1 MRTIEVNLYQF
12 NELDDDAKEKARE
25 WYRRDLDVD
34 YDCVIDDFVTIAEMI
49 GINFDY
55 QSVPLMGGGTRRKPK
70 IWFSGFGSQGDG
82 ACFEGTYSYK
92 PDASA
97 KVREYAPQD
106 ETLHEISDH
115 LATLQREYNG
125 KLTVGITHR
134 RGQYSHEHSVDL
146 DVSVDDLDIDEEG
159 NEVQIEVTSD
169 DEEKVGDLLRDLMRY
184 LYRRLEKEY
193 EYQHSD
199 EVVDEAI
206 ITNEYEFTEDGERS

>member
-134 RGQYSHEHSVDL
+134 GQYSHEHSVNL

-159 NEVQIEVTSD
+159 NEIQIEVTED
-169 DEEKVGDLLRDLMRY
+169 DEEKVGDLLRDLMRW

-193 EYQHSD
+193 EYRHSD
-199 EVVDEAI
+199 EAVDEAI
-206 ITNEYEFTEDGERS
+206 NANGYEWTKDGKRA

>member
-25 WYRRDLDVD
+25 CYRRDLDVD

-134 RGQYSHEHSVDL
+134 GRYYSVDL

-169 DEEKVGDLLRDLMRY
+169 DEENVGNLLRDLMRY

-199 EVVDEAI
+199 EAVDEAI
-206 ITNEYEFTEDGERS
+206 NANGYEWTEDGKRA